1 MMQQQGIVKGDV
13 LQKIGSAGFIIGA
26 ILLVIFSVLGPRVSD
41 PSKTQE
47 VLQKLGDQEV
57 LAQVCALLLAVG
69 FWAVMVGAAG
79 IYRSISAGAGAVWA
93 RLGFY
98 GILVGAAMW
107 SITYA
112 LNMATAGAAA
122 NAATALAAGQATAY
136 TTAYSVAAALYAG
149 ALSVETM
156 SIIETW
162 LALVFLGI
170 GMVLSAVYPRWMGWV
185 GIVLGIVTVAAVGI
199 VMAFAGPGSTLQVTF
214 LVLSLLTTLLVLVVG
229 IWVARKAW

>member
-1 MMQQQGIVKGDV
+1 MVQQQGIVKGDV
-13 LQKIGSAGFIIGA
+13 LQRITGIGLILGA

-47 VLQKLGDQEV
+47 VLQKLGDHEV

-79 IYRSISAGAGAVWA
+79 IYRSISAGAGAAWA

-122 NAATALAAGQATAY
+122 NWLAAPAAGQATAY
-136 TTAYSVAAALYAG
+136 SVAASLYAG

-170 GMVLSAVYPRWMGWV
+170 GMALSAVYPRWMGWV

-199 VMAFAGPGSTLQVTF
+199 IMAFAGPGSTIQVTF